1 VTALKDL
8 LTIAD
13 LSREDLLRL
22 VDDARALQDQ
32 PGRRNDTLAGRSV
45 LLYFAKP
52 STRTR
57 VSFETAV
64 VRLGGTPISVGP
76 DELQLGRGETIA
88 DTAEVL
94 SRYCAAI
101 VIRTFA
107 HSDVATFAA
116 HAAVPVV
123 NALTDLHHPLQ
134 GLADLMTIRDHFGTT
149 DGITVAYLG
158 DGNNVCHSLV
168 EACALAG
175 VDVRVATPADYAP
188 ESRII
193 ERATEDAR
201 TNGSAVTVTTDP
213 DVALDG
219 ADVVYTDV
227 WLSMGDSPDQLA
239 ARQAAFAPYC
249 VDDAAMAKAKSRAIF
264 MHCLPA
270 HRGQEVAASVIDGPH
285 SVVFDQAE
293 NRMHTEQALLV
304 ALLRGQL
311 VGRASMPAVT
321 AAR

>member
-1 VTALKDL
+1 
-8 LTIAD
+8 
-13 LSREDLLRL
+13 
-22 VDDARALQDQ
+22 
-32 PGRRNDTLAGRSV
+32 
-45 LLYFAKP
+45 
-52 STRTR
+52 
-57 VSFETAV
+57 
-64 VRLGGTPISVGP
+64 
-76 DELQLGRGETIA
+76 
-88 DTAEVL
+88 
-94 SRYCAAI
+94 
-101 VIRTFA
+101 
-107 HSDVATFAA
+107 
-116 HAAVPVV
+116 
-123 NALTDLHHPLQ
+123 
-134 GLADLMTIRDHFGTT
+134 MTIRDHFGTT

-219 ADVVYTDV
+219 ADVVYTDG